1 MHIKLF
7 KNYLMSKVDVYVSQ
21 LWGIQVFSVSLL
33 SLSVLLSLIPPIA
46 SYNESILRKLLL
58 EKET

>member
-33 SLSVLLSLIPPIA
+33 SLSILLSLTSPIA
-46 SYNESILRKLLL
+46 SYNESIL
-58 EKET
+58 